1 MSRQNQATLA
11 VYDRL
16 AKKYMD
22 NTAAHSQL
30 SPEKA
35 RKKQSTLEQ
44 FLFESFNGAI
54 GKGKILEIGSGDGSN
69 ALFLKNSGFD
79 IVASDVADAFL
90 ASCIAKGLATIKLN
104 AIEDEIPSPLVGV
117 LAWRTF
123 VHFTKEDLV
132 KTFQKIYAA
141 LTDDGIFV
149 FNILNKAYSGIDEQ
163 WMDFPDEYE
172 MGEQRFFAYYTGQ
185 FIEDLATKTGF
196 SIKTRHEQGG
206 DTGNKWLCFVLQKQ

>member
-22 NTAAHSQL
+22 NTVAHSQL

-35 RKKQSTLEQ
+35 RKKQSVLEE
-44 FLFESFNGAI
+44 FLLESFNETLSN
-54 GKGKILEIGSGDGSN
+54 GKILEIGSGDGSN
-69 ALFLKNSGFD
+69 ALFLKNFGFD
-79 IVASDVADAFL
+79 IIASDVADAFL
-90 ASCIAKGLATIKLN
+90 ASCRAKGLTTIKLN

-123 VHFTKEDLV
+123 VHFAKEDLA

-141 LTDDGIFV
+141 LTDNGVFV
-149 FNILNKAYSGIDEQ
+149 FNILNKAYSGVDEQ
-163 WMDFPDEYE
+163 WMDFPDEYK
-172 MGEQRFFAYYTGQ
+172 MGEQRFFAYYTDSY
-185 FIEDLATKTGF
+185 IKDLATKTGF
-196 SIKTRHEQGG
+196 KIKECQEQGG
-206 DTGNKWLCFVLQKQ
+206 NTGNKWLCFVLQK